1 MVRIDYNS
9 AKMCQIGEEFMLL
22 DNTGLEF
29 NREYASKTVVALAD
43 TILKMIKE
51 TDGEK
56 YEDVRA
62 PIQKLT
68 FVEAAKEFK
77 IRRVL
82 FSFDQQKALGL
93 VNSDGIYTNLGLL
106 LSDQC
111 AHTVKLA
118 VFEGTTKVVFNDRR
132 KFEGSLLKQL
142 NGAFE
147 FIDRYNRNRS
157 EIKGLHRID
166 KRDYPV
172 EAVREALLNAFVH
185 RDYSYSDSTIISI
198 FDDRIEL
205 ISIGGLARGIAF
217 EEMMLGIS
225 VARNRSLANLFYCLS
240 LIEAYGVGIPKII
253 QSYKGYTVKPQIE
266 VTNNI
271 FKITLP
277 NTNEVSK
284 RVFLSENECAVM
296 ALYDLKDKEFIV
308 RKDIETALSV
318 SQTMAVR
325 LLKGLLDKNEIRAIG
340 NGKNTK
346 YISNKNIH

>member
-1 MVRIDYNS
+1 
-9 AKMCQIGEEFMLL
+9 MLFE
-22 DNTGLEF
+22 NTGF
-29 NREYASKTVVALAD
+29 DFKREYAPDISKTVAAFAD
-43 TILKMIKE
+43 TILQMVRE
-51 TDGEK
+51 MDGEK

-62 PIQKLT
+62 QNRELT

-77 IRRVL
+77 TRGMQ
-82 FSFDQQKALGL
+82 FGSDQQKTFGL
-93 VNSDGIYTNLGLL
+93 MNAGSFHTNLGLL

-118 VFEGTTKVVFNDRR
+118 VFEGTAKTVFNDRR
-132 KFEGSLLKQL
+132 EFSGSLLKQL
-142 NGAFE
+142 NDTFE
-147 FIDRYNRNRS
+147 FIDRYNRKRS

-185 RDYSYSDSTIISI
+185 RDYSFRDSTLISI

-217 EEMMLGIS
+217 EDMMLGIS
-225 VARNRSLANLFYCLS
+225 VIRNRKLAGVFYRLS
-240 LIEAYGVGIPKII
+240 LIEAYGAGIPKIMR
-253 QSYKGYTVKPQIE
+253 SYEGFAVKPRIE
-266 VTNNI
+266 VTNNV

-284 RVFLSENECAVM
+284 RPFMSENERAVM
-296 ALYDLKDKEFIV
+296 ALFTRKDKEFIV
-308 RKDIETALSV
+308 RKDIETELSV

-325 LLKGLLDKNEIRAIG
+325 LLKGLLDMNEIKAVG

-346 YISNKNIH
+346 YISNKSIY